1 MAQTT
6 MSLASGR
13 RLQPLARRGLLLRTI
28 QLQKKLFKS
37 TTMQ

>member
-1 MAQTT
+1 MAQIT
-6 MSLASGR
+6 MSLALER

-28 QLQKKLFKS
+28 QAQRRLFKS